1 MATFGTFYLNLAGRL
16 PVHPAAGAFGHL
28 SAHAEAVTFL
38 ALAALAVTGAALAI
52 THVTSR
58 RRERMNPASHG
69 VRTH

>member
-38 ALAALAVTGAALAI
+38 ALAVTGAALAI